1 VSETAIAP
9 QIVSEAAPAA
19 IGAVASG
26 IQSANKTSGQGSEFN
41 KLFGQNLLQ
50 QEQSLLD
57 NFPVDKPIEDLN
69 QLLNSSVLPPLQPG
83 MSGINSGNAL
93 PAGSVLDDLVASQ
106 NQVKLQSVMPLEGQY
121 KSTIGLINNGDRT
134 TAVNNAAVNP
144 LVTGKEALA
153 STVNDDVLA
162 TELTASFTEKN
173 IPNVKL
179 LNTQVLN
186 QFMNHAALKQQ
197 PVVDNT
203 VLAGA
208 APGMFVNQSLSVHSS
223 EAVLPAITVSPENPQ
238 WNAQVGERINWM
250 VNNAVQRAEIRLDP
264 PELGNLD
271 IRLNVAKDNQAS
283 ILIHVSNATA
293 KEAIESS
300 IPRLR
305 EMFEQQGL
313 DLANVDVSQQDLTQ
327 QQSMLADYENNDGE
341 MANSSLDPTS
351 QASAQS
357 EQDDIL
363 ATTNL
368 STQNSENLL
377 DIFA

>member
-1 VSETAIAP
+1 MSETAISP
-9 QIVSEAAPAA
+9 QIVSEAVPAA
-19 IGAVASG
+19 TGAVAFG
-26 IQSANKTSGQGSEFN
+26 IQAANKTPIQASEFN

-57 NFPVDKPIEDLN
+57 NLPVDKPIEDLN
-69 QLLNSSVLPPLQPG
+69 QLFNSTILPSLQPG
-83 MSGINSGNAL
+83 ISGLNNGNAL
-93 PAGSVLDDLVASQ
+93 PAGSVLDDLAATQSQ
-106 NQVKLQSVMPLEGQY
+106 AKLQPAMPLEGQY
-121 KSTIGLINNGDRT
+121 KSTIGLLNNGDRT
-134 TAVNNAAVNP
+134 MAVNNVAVNP

-153 STVNDDVLA
+153 STVKDDLLA

-179 LNTQVLN
+179 LNAQMLN
-186 QFMNHAALKQQ
+186 QFMNHVALKQQ

-208 APGMFVNQSLSVHSS
+208 APGMFINQSLSVHSS
-223 EAVLPAITVSPENPQ
+223 EAVLPAISVSPDNPQ

-293 KEAIESS
+293 KDAIESS

-327 QQSMLADYENNDGE
+327 QQSMLADYENNDSE
-341 MANSSLDPTS
+341 MADPSLNPIS
-351 QASAQS
+351 QTTVPP
-357 EQDDIL
+357 EQDAIL
-363 ATTNL
+363 ATTNI
-368 STQNSENLL
+368 SAQNSENLL

>member
-1 VSETAIAP
+1 VSETAISP
-9 QIVSEAAPAA
+9 QIVSEAVPAA
-19 IGAVASG
+19 TGAVAFG
-26 IQSANKTSGQGSEFN
+26 IQAANKTPIQASEFN

-57 NFPVDKPIEDLN
+57 NLPVDKPIEDLN
-69 QLLNSSVLPPLQPG
+69 QLFNSTILPSLQPG
-83 MSGINSGNAL
+83 ISGLNNGNAL
-93 PAGSVLDDLVASQ
+93 PAGSVLDDLAATQSQ
-106 NQVKLQSVMPLEGQY
+106 AKLQPAMPLEGQY
-121 KSTIGLINNGDRT
+121 KSTIGLLNNGDRT
-134 TAVNNAAVNP
+134 MAVNNVAVNP

-153 STVNDDVLA
+153 STVKDDLLA

-179 LNTQVLN
+179 LNAQMLN
-186 QFMNHAALKQQ
+186 QFMNHVALKQQ

-208 APGMFVNQSLSVHSS
+208 APGMFINQSLSVHSS
-223 EAVLPAITVSPENPQ
+223 EAVLPAISVSPDNPQ

-293 KEAIESS
+293 KDAIESS

-327 QQSMLADYENNDGE
+327 QQSMLADYENNDSE
-341 MANSSLDPTS
+341 MADPSLNPIS
-351 QASAQS
+351 QTTVPP
-357 EQDDIL
+357 EQDAIL
-363 ATTNL
+363 ATTNI
-368 STQNSENLL
+368 SAQNSENLL